1 MQQAS
6 ESEGRSEEGSS
17 LGYQLSSFGKGL
29 VPRLA
34 AAKLPTWRQRA
45 VNKIVDSLL
54 QSAAV
59 NMRKPQRDHRL
70 SDECSSTASPT
81 VKFMRIAVAPP
92 SPILGQGCKGEA
104 AASDGCAR
112 TTWGEDVHAGA

>member
-1 MQQAS
+1 MQQGS

-17 LGYQLSSFGKGL
+17 LGCQLRFSGKGL

-54 QSAAV
+54 QSATV
-59 NMRKPQRDHRL
+59 NMSKTRWNHRL
-70 SDECSSTASPT
+70 SDECSSAASST
-81 VKFMRIAVAPP
+81 VKFMRIAVGSP

-112 TTWGEDVHAGA
+112 TSWGEDVHAGA